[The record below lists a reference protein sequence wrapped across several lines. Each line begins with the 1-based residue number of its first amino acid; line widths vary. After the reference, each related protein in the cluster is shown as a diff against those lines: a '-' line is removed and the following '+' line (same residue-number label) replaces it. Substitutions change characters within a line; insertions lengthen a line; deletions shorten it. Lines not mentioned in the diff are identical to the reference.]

1 MVTSYDGIEPR
12 RDAVFVEN
20 RPTPTRCVADGGYP
34 APDMTLRM
42 ADRDVTNAFA
52 FSQQLQFA
60 DDDDDDDADDD
71 DDRDGGGIGV
81 VDGGPLRRLRY
92 ITERRHNALRLTA
105 DDDGKTIDCVA
116 TVAGLTANNTSAHIV
131 VHCKHS
137 CYKRL

>member
-1 MVTSYDGIEPR
+1 MFIVVGEMVASYDGIKPR

-34 APDMTLRM
+34 VPDMTLQM

-60 DDDDDDDADDD
+60 NDDDY
-71 DDRDGGGIGV
+71 DGRSRG
-81 VDGGPLRRLRY
+81 LRRLRY
-92 ITERRHNALRLTA
+92 VTERRHDALRVSI

-116 TVAGLTANNTSAHIV
+116 TVAGLTANRTTAHIV
-131 VHCKHS
+131 VHCKLMIS
-137 CYKRL
+137 TNLILGN